1 MSVIHV
7 LPILININDKKRR
20 NTLIK
25 RSKTLRN
32 GQERSGTVKNAQERS
47 GTVKNVQE
55 RWTVRNDER
64 SGTVNGQGRWTVRD
78 VERYAT
84 IILYKV
90 NGLKRLQNHVHG
102 TFTFTFQKRK
112 KHCISVYLQCINVA
126 NCCRPLIWFVTF
138 FWLKKFSLS
147 RKNMNVWRKMWRL

>member
-55 RWTVRNDER
+55 RSGTVRNDER
-64 SGTVNGQGRWTVRD
+64 SGTMNGQERWTVRD

-102 TFTFTFQKRK
+102 TFTVRSRSRFKNERNTVCKRFT
-112 KHCISVYLQCINVA
+112 ISSINVPSWKRGWGS
-126 NCCRPLIWFVTF
+126 NSIRT
-138 FWLKKFSLS
+138 
-147 RKNMNVWRKMWRL
+147 

>member
-47 GTVKNVQE
+47 RTFKNGQE
-55 RWTVRNDER
+55 RSGTVRNDER
-64 SGTVNGQGRWTVRD
+64 SGTMNGQERWTVRD

-102 TFTFTFQKRK
+102 TFTVRSRNVHGTFTFTFQKRK
-112 KHCISVYLQCINVA
+112 KHCSNRVENKFFTI
-126 NCCRPLIWFVTF
+126 LITLGFD
-138 FWLKKFSLS
+138 FSFEVGNSL
-147 RKNMNVWRKMWRL
+147 